1 MKPKTV
7 VVALCLL
14 LILLPDARGGTE
26 ALPQEVTGGRSF
38 TVDRPAYLAAV
49 SREGTF
55 TMTVDDSTG
64 TVPVGLNTV
73 GVVVR
78 FLEHTGNIT
87 VTFPSPGAFLV
98 AESVILDCVFVKEHV
113 TDLTSPAAFIV
124 MPDRSLADRG
134 FDGCRIRVAGDQCQ
148 GALRRLDPTIGLS
161 AALQDRSHRQVLVNR
176 LTATPHAFVSE
187 RQTRASRQIL
197 GCHPADV
204 APTLEGLLGILA
216 PDVELPGRLAMLD
229 GFLGLPQAFEDLGA
243 ALDGHRV
250 VRREL
255 GCLAIHRQGVR
266 QLIGFEEGQPQ
277 AGQGA
282 RVVREFGERLAVVT
296 DRPVPFQVP
305 GRRVAELHRLVEE
318 ILASGHGVAYVARSE
333 QTILAYS
340 FL

>member
-134 FDGCRIRVAGDQCQ
+134 FDGCRIRVAGDV
-148 GALRRLDPTIGLS
+148 RVTILDHQLHP
-161 AALQDRSHRQVLVNR
+161 AALGPGDVATDAVYVVVLEPTGSSANITLFAEASKAGPSLLIIGVAGFALILVIAVLVVVVLWKR
-176 LTATPHAFVSE
+176 KRRKRETAS
-187 RQTRASRQIL
+187 SRT
-197 GCHPADV
+197 H
-204 APTLEGLLGILA
+204 LE
-216 PDVELPGRLAMLD
+216 
-229 GFLGLPQAFEDLGA
+229 
-243 ALDGHRV
+243 
-250 VRREL
+250 
-255 GCLAIHRQGVR
+255 
-266 QLIGFEEGQPQ
+266 
-277 AGQGA
+277 
-282 RVVREFGERLAVVT
+282 
-296 DRPVPFQVP
+296 
-305 GRRVAELHRLVEE
+305 
-318 ILASGHGVAYVARSE
+318 
-333 QTILAYS
+333 
-340 FL
+340 